1 MTHLF
6 EMKKKLAEMRAL
18 KNTLN
23 AGVNGRSVAM
33 TRGKIMNIY
42 ANMNM
47 NFAACGY
54 SKEAANVMN
63 AAHKIIYR

>member
-18 KNTLN
+18 RNTIK
-23 AGVNGRSVAM
+23 AGVNGRPAAM

-42 ANMNM
+42 ASMNKNM
-47 NFAACGY
+47 AACGY